1 MKKEIPA
8 GIMSRAVSGVNNELG
23 INGKYFVNTR
33 ANTGGIMQ
41 SESVNLF
48 L

>member
-1 MKKEIPA
+1 MIRSVKKEIPA

-33 ANTGGIMQ
+33 GIMQ